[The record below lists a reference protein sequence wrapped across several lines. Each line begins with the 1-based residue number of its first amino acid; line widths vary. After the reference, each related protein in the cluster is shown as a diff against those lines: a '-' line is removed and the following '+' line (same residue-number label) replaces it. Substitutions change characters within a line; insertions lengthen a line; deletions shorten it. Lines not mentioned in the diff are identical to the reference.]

1 MAMTVE
7 NPELPRYG
15 PNLSVARLKSIAA
28 LAARFGIQL
37 QKQRNSDGE
46 NQIWEAREES
56 LWNGESKQKEPRDEI
71 GSNQQHG
78 MFAEASMI
86 SDNQERIEDTDKRQR
101 LRHVEENIAVGK
113 NKGLDEENVTG
124 EGDMTYWK
132 SKNRQRRDRR
142 MEVEGGYE
150 AEEADVMSCQNS
162 FQERSR
168 EDERERRANEY
179 IGPNQLG
186 LSGKHKSQMKQIEPD
201 IEILKGKKALE
212 MEVMKVGWANDNKNS
227 NIMGQSLSLNRSAEK
242 NSGPKSIGKKG
253 KKTQVHGTETEKYYF
268 VELPSDGDD
277 DDKTRTS
284 KEEKVPE
291 ALEIEL
297 VQPKVEDQEKVGRD

>member
-71 GSNQQHG
+71 GSNQQH
-78 MFAEASMI
+78 
-86 SDNQERIEDTDKRQR
+86 
-101 LRHVEENIAVGK
+101 VGK

-132 SKNRQRRDRR
+132 K
-142 MEVEGGYE
+142 
-150 AEEADVMSCQNS
+150 
-162 FQERSR
+162 RSR